1 MTEWTRPGQGE
12 HRLSLTPLSVV
23 GLSPRAGALSHTP
36 AAEEGAAAEEPA
48 NVSWGAA
55 LAVTPTHQ
63 LLERA
68 SHSQRLMS
76 RSASASSYT
85 QLPIGGA
92 GTSPLRAAAAAAM
105 ARTRDRAAAVGA
117 ATAAESQSSVT
128 TTALAPDIKGD
139 EAHSK
144 ALSAIERLRHGEC
157 AGSACR
163 PGLLPLRQR

>member
-1 MTEWTRPGQGE
+1 
-12 HRLSLTPLSVV
+12 
-23 GLSPRAGALSHTP
+23 LSHTP
-36 AAEEGAAAEEPA
+36 AAEEPA